1 MKTSKALQGEAE
13 AGFLRVRSTK
23 QSKLSEFF
31 DENLQISP
39 FVLGAFLG
47 RFIVQDDYI
56 YTLSAYKKSEKIDDE
71 IFYKESKE
79 AYLNALNLQSGSEI
93 WEINHYETIKRAEFV
108 CVLQNDLNLS
118 NDEFY
123 AKLLRKIF
131 LSDFFLDSDL
141 SEAKKSF
148 IRGFFELRGSID
160 TTRPLLTQDYFY
172 KNSAEIKRIHFLVD
186 NFFVGENELNWN
198 FRELQGQFVSGEN
211 KRNTQ
216 LRINLFWYLKNIGL
230 INEYKAKIVQAVYGL
245 TPNLKNGIYYFDCA
259 TQTHGRAKFN
269 ERVNFYLSSV
279 FGKNLSEFEIKNL
292 RKDLE
297 FNENFG
303 ENEFL
308 RDANIIKFMRFNT
321 ADECSACKK
330 IYDIKDRSFPSKP
343 LNGRYYT
350 EIHHVISVGKDSDLD
365 VLENLAKLCPVCHR
379 ALKRGASSQEIQK
392 NLISEIL
399 NSNSQNLEF
408 AKIIFQN
415 ENLDFL
421 TDKIW
426 ENLK

>member
-1 MKTSKALQGEAE
+1 MLVSK
-13 AGFLRVRSTK
+13 
-23 QSKLSEFF
+23 FF
-31 DENLQISP
+31 NENLQISP
-39 FVLGAFLG
+39 FVLGAFFG
-47 RFIVQDDYI
+47 RFVVQNDYI
-56 YTLSAYKKSEKIDDE
+56 YTLSTYRSSEKIDDK
-71 IFYKESKE
+71 IFYKQSKE
-79 AYLNALNLQSGSEI
+79 NYLNALNSQSNGDF
-93 WEINHYETIKRAEFV
+93 WEINHYKTIKRAEFV
-108 CVLQNDLNLS
+108 CVLQNDLNLN

-141 SEAKKSF
+141 SEAKKKF

-186 NFFVGENELNWN
+186 NFFVSENELNWN
-198 FRELQGQFVSGEN
+198 FRELQNQFVSGEN

-230 INEYKAKIVQAVYGL
+230 INEYKAKIASEIYDL
-245 TPNLKNGIYYFDCA
+245 TPNLIGEIYYFDCGV
-259 TQTHGRAKFN
+259 QTHGKAKFT
-269 ERVNFYLSSV
+269 ERVNFYLNSV
-279 FGKNLSEFEIKNL
+279 FGKKLSEFEIKKL

-303 ENEFL
+303 ENEFW

-321 ADECSACKK
+321 PDECFACKK
-330 IYDIKDRSFPSKP
+330 IYNIKDRSFPSKP

-350 EIHHVISVGKDSDLD
+350 EIHHVISVGKDKDLD

-379 ALKRGASSQEIQK
+379 ALKKGASDEKVQK
-392 NLISEIL
+392 DLICEIL
-399 NSNSQNLEF
+399 NSNPQNLEF

-415 ENLDFL
+415 ENLDIL

-426 ENLK
+426 QNLK